1 MTDSYHNDAA
11 SRAPAHI
18 DCEATIRRLWD
29 YVDGR
34 LPDMARDEVEEHLAT
49 CAYCAPHFVFAR
61 TMQGAIAAATPP
73 ASDSEEDR
81 LRERVRAALRRLADD
96 ARGSGE

>member
-1 MTDSYHNDAA
+1 MTDAHHDDSAA
-11 SRAPAHI
+11 RAVAHI
-18 DCEATIRRLWD
+18 DCETTVRRLWD
-29 YVDGR
+29 YLDGR
-34 LPDMARDEVEEHLAT
+34 LPDMKRAEVEEHLAT

-61 TMQGAIAAATPP
+61 TMQGAIAASTPP
-73 ASDSEEDR
+73 SSDTEEDR

>member
-1 MTDSYHNDAA
+1 MTHSQQDDAT
-11 SRAPAHI
+11 PHVAHI

-29 YVDGR
+29 YLDGR
-34 LPDMARDEVEEHLAT
+34 LPGMAHAEVEEHLAT

-61 TMQGAIAAATPP
+61 TMQGALAESTP
-73 ASDSEEDR
+73 AVDSEDDR

-96 ARGSGE
+96 AR

>member
-29 YVDGR
+29 YLDGR

-61 TMQGAIAAATPP
+61 TMQGALAASTPAAADT
-73 ASDSEEDR
+73 DEDR
-81 LRERVRAALRRLADD
+81 LRERVRAALRRLADET
-96 ARGSGE
+96 R

>member
-29 YVDGR
+29 YLDGR
-34 LPDMARDEVEEHLAT
+34 LPEMARAEVEAHLAT
-49 CAYCAPHFVFAR
+49 CAYCPPHFVFAR
-61 TMQGAIAAATPP
+61 TMQGALAASTPAAADT
-73 ASDSEEDR
+73 DEDR
-81 LRERVRAALRRLADD
+81 LRERVRAALRRLADET
-96 ARGSGE
+96 R

>member
-1 MTDSYHNDAA
+1 MTNSHQDDAA
-11 SRAPAHI
+11 LPGLAHI

-29 YVDGR
+29 YLDGR
-34 LPDMARDEVEEHLAT
+34 LPDMARAEVEEHLAT

-61 TMQGAIAAATPP
+61 TMQGAIAASTPP
-73 ASDSEEDR
+73 ATDSEEDR

-96 ARGSGE
+96 SQRSDE

>member
-1 MTDSYHNDAA
+1 MTNPHQDDAGA
-11 SRAPAHI
+11 RHVAHI

-29 YVDGR
+29 YLDGR
-34 LPDMARDEVEEHLAT
+34 LPEMAHAEVEEHLAT

-61 TMQGAIAAATPP
+61 TMQGALAATTPP

-96 ARGSGE
+96 